1 MVKFARR
8 PSVATQQRLILARIN
23 GCHTVVATHR
33 VSGEVS
39 VYAGRLNE
47 QRDKS
52 VWAWCVIS
60 AACARVYPAAQYGYR
75 NSATS
80 KSRRYARVTLT
91 LSIRIRR
98 NITLKHNKPKSRL
111 P

>member
-60 AACARVYPAAQYGYR
+60 AACARVYPEKNDNGVEPR
-75 NSATS
+75 S
-80 KSRRYARVTLT
+80 
-91 LSIRIRR
+91 RIR
-98 NITLKHNKPKSRL
+98 TTCSS
-111 P
+111 